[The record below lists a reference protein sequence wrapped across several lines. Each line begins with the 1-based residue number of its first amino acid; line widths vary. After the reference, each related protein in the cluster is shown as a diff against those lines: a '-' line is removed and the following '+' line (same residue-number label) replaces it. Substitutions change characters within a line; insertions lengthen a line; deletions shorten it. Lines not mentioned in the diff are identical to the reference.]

1 MGLIN
6 EDESI
11 EFTDGALRLID
22 AAGNT
27 VDDGIT
33 ASRFTEVIGEAVNL
47 TATRNS
53 PTTSRS
59 AILRAAIAW
68 DRWRG

>member
-22 AAGNT
+22 AKGSILE
-27 VDDGIT
+27 DGMTAT
-33 ASRFTEVIGEAVNL
+33 AS
-47 TATRNS
+47 
-53 PTTSRS
+53 PK
-59 AILRAAIAW
+59 
-68 DRWRG
+68 